1 MGPGGSGMAI
11 PVEEKLSR
19 VKTAL
24 ILVFVAIDL
33 LAILLA
39 AIPSIANILS
49 RIVH

>member
-1 MGPGGSGMAI
+1 MMAV
-11 PVEEKLSR
+11 PAEEKLSR
-19 VKTAL
+19 IKTAL

-39 AIPSIANILS
+39 AIPQIANIVS